1 MVRNDSNAQS
11 CVAGRMPQTNE
22 HAEQTR
28 ESTHVNLAQITD
40 DTLNQAILDQL
51 EAVAVCDREFA
62 GARERLDAARR
73 RLRELES
80 EQRRRNGALLG
91 GATDAAAA
99 RVTRKRST
107 TGMDAVHGRD
117 NIDPSAAL
125 DSFRFLSLKRE
136 EIVLDESGDP
146 VEQAIRFVD
155 KDTSVLR
162 RARTFG
168 EARALLDAGHALGQP
183 DLPLQRQVV
192 WYVEQ
197 RKTGKLRLDQLFV
210 EQRGEST

>member
-22 HAEQTR
+22 HAEQM
-28 ESTHVNLAQITD
+28 HVNLAQITD
-40 DTLNQAILDQL
+40 DTLKQAILDQV
-51 EAVAVCDREFA
+51 ETVAACGREFA
-62 GARERLDAARR
+62 SARERLDAARR
-73 RLRELES
+73 HLRELES
-80 EQRRRNGALLG
+80 EQRRRDGELGA
-91 GATDAAAA
+91 AADAAAA
-99 RVTRKRST
+99 RGTRKRST

-117 NIDPSAAL
+117 NIDASAAL
-125 DSFRFLSLKRE
+125 GSLRFLSLQRE
-136 EIVLDESGDP
+136 EIVLDETGDP
-146 VEQAIRFVD
+146 VSQAIRFVD
-155 KDTSVLR
+155 KDTRVLR

-197 RKTGKLRLDQLFV
+197 RKTGRLRLDQIFV
-210 EQRGEST
+210 ERRGEST